1 MVKVAWNRRAAVL
14 LARVLLVCSF
24 FAIGLAPPVKAE
36 SFEYTVTFGGDTYL
50 SQGLKLTTAIS
61 FTLPTLLSSDFVNID
76 PGNVQVLEAPVAFA
90 PDTTG
95 TIFTTVASSLF
106 SVTANDNAFF
116 VAFLYQRPT
125 GFWERN
131 DSYSMIFNS
140 PITGVGVYQSDK
152 SQLTDVT
159 QGNDPLGMSFNTYGP
174 NVQGDSVTVKVT
186 PEPNSGLMFG
196 GCFLLCAAVALRR
209 RIRIAYR
216 NYS

>member
-1 MVKVAWNRRAAVL
+1 MVKVAWNRSAAL
-14 LARVLLVCSF
+14 LVARVLLVSSLF
-24 FAIGLAPPVKAE
+24 VIGLAPTVKAE

-61 FTLPTLLSSDFVNID
+61 FTLPTLLGSDFVNID
-76 PGNVQVLEAPVAFA
+76 PSSVQVLEAPVASA

-106 SVTANDNAFF
+106 SVTANDNTFS

-131 DSYSMIFNS
+131 DSYSMTFDS
-140 PITGVGVYQSDK
+140 PITGAGVYQSDK
-152 SQLTDVT
+152 SELTDVT
-159 QGNDPLGMSFNTYGP
+159 QGNDPLGMSFNRYGP
-174 NVQGDSVTVKVT
+174 NVQGDSVTLKVT

-196 GCFLLCAAVALRR
+196 GCLLLCAAVALRR
-209 RIRIAYR
+209 RIRLA
-216 NYS
+216 N

>member
-24 FAIGLAPPVKAE
+24 FAIGLAPQVKAE

-50 SQGLKLTTAIS
+50 SQGFKLTTAIS
-61 FTLPTLLSSDFVNID
+61 FTLPTLLGSDSVNID
-76 PGNVQVLEAPVAFA
+76 PSSVQVLEAPVASA

-106 SVTANDNAFF
+106 SVTASDNAFS

-140 PITGVGVYQSDK
+140 PITGAGVYQSDR
-152 SQLTDVT
+152 SELIDVT
-159 QGNDPLGMSFNTYGP
+159 QGNDPLGMSFNNYGP
-174 NVQGDSVTVKVT
+174 NFQGDSVTVKVT

-209 RIRIAYR
+209 RIRIAHR
-216 NYS
+216 